1 MKLFYVGAG
10 PSPRLLVRSGD
21 RPDHLAATAVGCRY
35 EINWHTSSKGMPRHA
50 HGRWALMLVCGRQL
64 ECCEMSVM
72 CKFHKKT
79 YHTSNSQN
87 RLSLFLNFS
96 NFYRVC
102 VLTCNQRYA
111 STYLRNGGRLN
122 VCGVDDNV
130 VNLCKVMTR
139 SL

>member
-21 RPDHLAATAVGCRY
+21 RPNHLAATAIGCRY
-35 EINWHTSSKGMPRHA
+35 KGNCHTSSKGMPRHA

-64 ECCEMSVM
+64 VCCGMSVM
-72 CKFHKKT
+72 CKFHLKPTICQIVK
-79 YHTSNSQN
+79 NV
-87 RLSLFLNFS
+87 SLFQNFS
-96 NFYRVC
+96 TFYRVC
-102 VLTCNQRYA
+102 VLTYVLDRYA

-130 VNLCKVMTR
+130 SWL
-139 SL
+139 